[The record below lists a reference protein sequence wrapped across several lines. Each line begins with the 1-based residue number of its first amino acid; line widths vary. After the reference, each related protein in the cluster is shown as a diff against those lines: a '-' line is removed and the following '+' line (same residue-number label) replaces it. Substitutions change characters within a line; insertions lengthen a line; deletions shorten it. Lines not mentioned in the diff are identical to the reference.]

1 MADPILARAIVS
13 FEFDADGAAGE
24 YTVVNGITS
33 IGATGTV
40 GASKDKTVLASTVK
54 EYGAAMSDTPDKD
67 IKFQY
72 YANDPDQ
79 RQLVIAARAQ
89 EQMNMK
95 TVWDDGTEAI
105 VNLALL
111 GFEADEGTSEDWR
124 MATVKA
130 KQSGV
135 VTWTDPVVG
144 A

>member
-1 MADPILARAIVS
+1 MDPILARAVVS
-13 FEFDADGAAGE
+13 FEFDAEGAVGE
-24 YTVVNGITS
+24 YTEVNGITS

-40 GASKDKTVLASTVK
+40 GASKDKTTLSSTVK

-72 YANDPDQ
+72 YATDTNQ
-79 RQLVIAARAQ
+79 RMLVAAARAQ
-89 EQMNMK
+89 KQLNMK
-95 TVWDDGTEAI
+95 TVWDDGTEAV

-135 VTWTDPVVG
+135 VSWTDPEVV

>member
-1 MADPILARAIVS
+1 MEPILARAVVS
-13 FEFDADGAAGE
+13 FQFDPNGAPE
-24 YTVVNGITS
+24 DYTVVDGITA

-72 YANDPDQ
+72 YATDANQ
-79 RQLVIAARAQ
+79 RLLVLAARAK
-89 EQMNMK
+89 EQINMK

-111 GFEADEGTSEDWR
+111 GFEADEGTAEDWR

-130 KQSGV
+130 KQSGAV
-135 VTWTDPVVG
+135 IWTDPVVG
-144 A
+144 T

>member
-1 MADPILARAIVS
+1 MEPILARAVVS
-13 FEFDADGAAGE
+13 FEFDPDGASGVFTE
-24 YTVVNGITS
+24 VDGNTS

-40 GASKDKTVLASTVK
+40 GASKDKTTLSSTVK

-72 YANDPDQ
+72 YATDANQ
-79 RQLVIAARAQ
+79 RQLVLAARAKKQ
-89 EQMNMK
+89 INMK
-95 TVWDDGTEAI
+95 TVWDDGTEAV

-130 KQSGV
+130 KQSGAV
-135 VTWTDPVVG
+135 IWTDPVVG
-144 A
+144 S

>member
-1 MADPILARAIVS
+1 MDPILARAVVS
-13 FEFDADGAAGE
+13 FEFDAAGALGE

-72 YANDPDQ
+72 YASDADQ
-79 RQLVIAARAQ
+79 RQLVLAARAQ
-89 EQMNMK
+89 EQINMK

-135 VTWTDPVVG
+135 VEWTDPAVG
-144 A
+144 S

>member
-1 MADPILARAIVS
+1 MDPILARAVVS
-13 FEFDADGAAGE
+13 FEFDAEGAVGE
-24 YTVVNGITS
+24 YTEVNGITS

-40 GASKDKTVLASTVK
+40 GASKDKTTLSSTVK

-72 YANDPDQ
+72 YATDTNQ
-79 RQLVIAARAQ
+79 RMLVAAARAQ
-89 EQMNMK
+89 KQLNMK
-95 TVWDDGTEAI
+95 TVWDDGTEAV

-135 VTWTDPVVG
+135 VDWTDPEVV

>member
-1 MADPILARAIVS
+1 MDPILARAVVS
-13 FEFDADGAAGE
+13 FEFDAEGAAGE

-33 IGATGTV
+33 TGATGTV
-40 GASKDKTVLASTVK
+40 GASKDKTVLASGVK
-54 EYGAAMSDTPDKD
+54 EYAAAMPDTPDKD

-72 YANDPDQ
+72 YATDPDQ
-79 RQLVIAARAQ
+79 RQLVLAARSL
-89 EQMNMK
+89 EQINMK
-95 TVWDDGTEAI
+95 TVWDDGTEAV

-130 KQSGV
+130 KQSGKV
-135 VTWTDPVVG
+135 IWTDPVVG